1 MENKKMDKKAI
12 KERVLTHIKSGKNYS
27 QTKEMLE
34 KEGID
39 YPALKTSFYKWRES
53 IFPSQKRD
61 VALEI
66 SGEKRR
72 DREEKSK
79 KTKKVMDWTPAKQKK
94 ADESKLGELINR
106 GLFSV
111 IPCPSGELR
120 FEDVQQV
127 NLGGAIIGTVQFY
140 FPDFQLDHP
149 IVILVVRGVI
159 LVIKVKALCYAIK
172 KKVKEV
178 KESVIGGGDAIKP
191 EWKEKERGA
200 LSTHGVSTHGNR
212 GRRRI

>member
-1 MENKKMDKKAI
+1 MDKKLKEKILENI
-12 KERVLTHIKSGKNYS
+12 KAGRNFT
-27 QTKEMLE
+27 QTKEMLA
-34 KEGID
+34 KEGITKD
-39 YPALKTSFYKWRES
+39 FHSSFYRLKES
-53 IFPSQKRD
+53 VFPSQKRD
-61 VALEI
+61 EALEI
-66 SGEKRR
+66 SGEKRKR
-72 DREEKSK
+72 REAKEG

-120 FEDVQQV
+120 FEDVQKI
-127 NLGGAIIGTVQFY
+127 NLGGAIIGTIQFY
-140 FPDFQLDHP
+140 FPDFNLDHP

-178 KESVIGGGDAIKP
+178 KESIIGAGDAIKP
-191 EWKEKERGA
+191 EWKEKERGI
-200 LSTHGVSTHGNR
+200 STHGNR
-212 GRRRI
+212 GRRN